1 MPVRPRLVCGFCN
14 IARNAF
20 PSRNLA
26 SIVALRR
33 FAQGCRGRAG
43 ARGIV
48 TMVGF
53 GKRASGRRSVGVAYG
68 LWAVLGLFGAHRL
81 YLGDTLS
88 AAGIA
93 AITLVSLPLLGSGVG
108 LLGLVASGTW
118 MLADAVLIP
127 GLARAA
133 NASAAFA

>member
-1 MPVRPRLVCGFCN
+1 MAMVWK
-14 IARNAF
+14 
-20 PSRNLA
+20 
-26 SIVALRR
+26 
-33 FAQGCRGRAG
+33 RGG
-43 ARGIV
+43 
-48 TMVGF
+48 
-53 GKRASGRRSVGVAYG
+53 GRRSVGLAYA

-81 YLGDTLS
+81 YLGDVLS
-88 AAGIA
+88 AAGMA

-133 NASAAFA
+133 NEAVAFA